1 MFSKIMFATLFVSDQ
16 DKALEF
22 YTTLGFE
29 KRADNAWAEG
39 RFLTI
44 GFKGQDLDVLLWPG
58 SAGKGKAAPGAPDIS
73 VPGVLFI
80 ESEDLRKDF
89 AELKA
94 RGVVLAEPEPEEYPF
109 GLRATAIDPDGNRV
123 SLRQQKRR

>member
-1 MFSKIMFATLFVSDQ
+1 MFSRIMFATLFVSDQ
-16 DKALEF
+16 EKALEF
-22 YTTLGFE
+22 YTSLGFQ
-29 KRADNAWAEG
+29 KRADNKWAEG

-44 GFKGQDLDVLLWPG
+44 GLEGQDFDVLLWPG
-58 SAGKGKAAPGAPDIS
+58 SAGKGEAAAGAPQSS
-73 VPGVLFI
+73 VPGGLFI

-94 RGVVLAEPEPEEYPF
+94 RGVELAESEPEEYPF

-123 SLRQQKRR
+123 SLRQQKRG